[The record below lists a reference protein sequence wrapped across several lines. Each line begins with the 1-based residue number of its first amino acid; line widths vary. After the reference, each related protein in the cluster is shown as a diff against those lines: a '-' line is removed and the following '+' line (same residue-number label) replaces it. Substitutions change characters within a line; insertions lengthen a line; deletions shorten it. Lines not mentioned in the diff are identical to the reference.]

1 MHAFKFTFGCF
12 LGFFF
17 YSAIPNKL
25 GKERVA
31 KPLNGGGAGIF
42 KISIG
47 GREKLVNGGG
57 GGGGKLGIPS
67 GGGKFGIP
75 SGGGGKFGIPS
86 CGGGGKFGIF
96 AGGGGKIGIPVGR
109 GGILEGSID

>member
-75 SGGGGKFGIPS
+75 S

-96 AGGGGKIGIPVGR
+96 AGGGGKIGIPVGG